1 MRARVD
7 FLIRYILLCG
17 AEFDTSLYFR
27 EFCAAE
33 FNPPLNRK
41 NLASI
46 MVGFGCARE
55 SGGSKRGLGKWNG
68 MRFKISLRGK

>member
-1 MRARVD
+1 MRMICESTVD
-7 FLIRYILLCG
+7 FLIRYVVLCG
-17 AEFDTSLYFR
+17 AEFDTNLYFT

-46 MVGFGCARE
+46 MFGYGCARE
-55 SGGSKRGLGKWNG
+55 SGGRIRGLGKWNG
-68 MRFKISLRGK
+68 MRFMI